1 MIGLIFTDISE
12 DRIACMC
19 RAKQGL
25 AGNDPPY
32 TVAYGQELK
41 FGGMLDLEDESIK
54 IFRNVGNFT
63 RGHGA
68 INRNT
73 SLFNSITET
82 LAQPRCLPGPCPAM
96 PCPALP
102 SPAMLCPA
110 LPCPAPALPCPVLPL
125 PCPVSHHNVYGVYCY
140 STVTV
145 T

>member
-1 MIGLIFTDISE
+1 LPVCAGSS
-12 DRIACMC
+12 

-32 TVAYGQELK
+32 TVAYGQGLK

-73 SLFNSITET
+73 SLFNSIAET
-82 LAQPRCLPGPCPAM
+82 LAQPRCLPVPYPVM
-96 PCPALP
+96 P
-102 SPAMLCPA
+102 CPA
-110 LPCPAPALPCPVLPL
+110 LPCPALPCVTPQYVRCMLL
-125 PCPVSHHNVYGVYCY
+125 QYCNCNCNIIRHE
-140 STVTV
+140 SAFLKFFCM
-145 T
+145 